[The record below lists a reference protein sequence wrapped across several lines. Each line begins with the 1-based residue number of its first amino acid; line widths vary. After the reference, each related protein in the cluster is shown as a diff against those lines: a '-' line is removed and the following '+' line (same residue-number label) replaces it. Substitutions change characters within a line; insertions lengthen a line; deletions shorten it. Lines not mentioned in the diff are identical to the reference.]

1 MSDSR
6 GRLLFVWS
14 EATLN
19 NLKESKVA
27 DDLKTKK
34 RILVC
39 CMFEL
44 LFHLTL
50 DSRIRSE
57 IPLKAF
63 SPFIVAQK

>member
-1 MSDSR
+1 MSDLR
-6 GRLLFVWS
+6 GRRAVCLERGHV
-14 EATLN
+14 N

-50 DSRIRSE
+50 NARIRSE